1 MRHIPN
7 MFSQIGVF
15 LHYVFSLLLSKI
27 LSSRTKRIMFI
38 SSLYAYIKQ
47 IQNPDEEIALKLN
60 QVMCLSSR
68 EDALML
74 PMALSKYIWR
84 NGASIHCSTEEVQM
98 NQLSDALRRVDS
110 LAQQRIISE
119 QVIQNTPQ
127 WLQYGSHRRMRYDL
141 MELFKNI
148 KVA

>member
-7 MFSQIGVF
+7 MFSQVGVF
-15 LHYVFSLLLSKI
+15 LHYVFSLLLAKL
-27 LSSRTKRIMFI
+27 LSSRIKRMMFI

-47 IQNPDEEIALKLN
+47 IKTPDEEIALKLN
-60 QVMCLSSR
+60 QVMCLSSK

-84 NGASIHCSTEEVQM
+84 NGGNIHCSTEEVQM
-98 NQLSDALRRVDS
+98 DKLSETLRRVDS

-141 MELFKNI
+141 MELFKTL